1 MKYFSLANLKN
12 NRNASDAF
20 GVAFHTTLIN

>member
-1 MKYFSLANLKN
+1 MKYFCLANLKN

-20 GVAFHTTLIN
+20 GVAFHTTLVN